1 MVSTTESVNM
11 LDDNQAYG
19 RNDGALLINLQMNE
33 AYSMP

>member
-1 MVSTTESVNM
+1 MVSTTESVVLN
-11 LDDNQAYG
+11 DNQAYG